1 MSFLY
6 LYGVV
11 MLFIFMSLLTA
22 TIKLKKIIFENPEFA
37 IKLQALSSPLGIKSV
52 LIITLPII
60 HLITLSIYIWISLMP
75 DDQVIDFFSNI
86 IDKSNKSN
94 DVNLNKDDVSKNIKN
109 LCILLDKCNES
120 INLEFLSYKYE
131 ILDVLRQK
139 GYDISDIEKIDNPNE
154 FLLELKKI
162 LDLD

>member
-52 LIITLPII
+52 LIITLPIV

-94 DVNLNKDDVSKNIKN
+94 DVNLNKDDVSENIKN

-131 ILDVLRQK
+131 ILDVLSQK